1 VIVEDVEEDVYLP
14 FIKPEMIDGST
25 QVIIDKQDA
34 QITAKPISTSIEVSA
49 SPELTNQEVQNVPVY
64 QD

>member
-1 VIVEDVEEDVYLP
+1 
-14 FIKPEMIDGST
+14 MIDGST

-49 SPELTNQEVQNVPVY
+49 SPEMTNQEVQNVPVY
-64 QD
+64 QDQEIIALPEVHEANS